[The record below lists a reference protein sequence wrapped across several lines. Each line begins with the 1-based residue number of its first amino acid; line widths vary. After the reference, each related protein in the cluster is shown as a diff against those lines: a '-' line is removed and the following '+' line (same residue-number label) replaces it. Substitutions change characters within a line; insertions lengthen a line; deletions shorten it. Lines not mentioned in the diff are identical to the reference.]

1 MGSRADLRG
10 SVNWGMEVGVED
22 DRGGGTTER
31 SKVRVAAKR
40 EVCTKGDW
48 YLEDVPLGIFG
59 DV

>member
-1 MGSRADLRG
+1 M
-10 SVNWGMEVGVED
+10 GVED